1 MSSSSFVLHIRPRK
15 GWQAINFHELW
26 FYRELLGFLVW
37 RDIKIRYRQTF
48 LGGLW
53 AVLQPLTA
61 MLLFGALFGR
71 VSGMN
76 GGGHPYALFVF
87 AGLVPWTF
95 FANAIGLASNSMV
108 GSEQMIRKIYFPRLF
123 VPLGTVAAFGLDVL
137 ISLTFMAVL
146 MFHYRLAPSFSLI
159 YLPILLLGTF
169 LVTSGFGLMLAAINV
184 RYRDV
189 KYVVPFVTQMAFFI
203 TPVIY
208 PISYV
213 PAKLRVI
220 VALNPLTG
228 IVEGFRYALLGG
240 SVSWTMMVGSLL
252 AACVIFAFGLSMF
265 LRMERLFADVI

>member
-1 MSSSSFVLHIRPRK
+1 MTSPAFVLHIRPRK
-15 GWQAINFHELW
+15 GWQSLNLRELW
-26 FYRELLGFLVW
+26 LYRELLGFLIW
-37 RDIKIRYRQTF
+37 RDITIRYRQTF
-48 LGGLW
+48 LGGVW
-53 AVLQPLTA
+53 AILQPLIA

-71 VSGMN
+71 VSGMS

-108 GSEQMIRKIYFPRLF
+108 SSEPMVRKIYFPRLL
-123 VPLGTVAAFGLDVL
+123 VPLGTIAAFGLDVL
-137 ISLTFMAVL
+137 ISLGFMAVL
-146 MFHYRLAPSFSLI
+146 MLHYRVTPGLSLL
-159 YLPILLLGTF
+159 YLPLFMMGIL

-189 KYVVPFVTQMAFFI
+189 KYVVPFITQMAFFI

-213 PAKLRVI
+213 PANLRII
-220 VALNPLTG
+220 VSLNPLTG

-240 SVSWTMMVGSLL
+240 
-252 AACVIFAFGLSMF
+252 
-265 LRMERLFADVI
+265 